1 MAHRFDTHFNIAGVL
16 HLVLGLLSL
25 LGGLGALAAFGVF
38 GALLTGAAVADPSTS
53 GLAAG
58 GVFGTIA
65 VIFAGVIAA
74 ISVPQI
80 AAGFGLLKRRP
91 WAPAVALFVSFFH
104 LFTPPFGTALAVYTG
119 WSLLSEQGQ
128 RDYKLISG

>member
-1 MAHRFDTHFNIAGVL
+1 MTRRFDTHFNLVGIL
-16 HLVLGLLSL
+16 HLILGMLSL
-25 LGGLGALAAFGVF
+25 LGGLGGLAVLGVF
-38 GALLTGAAVADPSTS
+38 GALITGAAAADPTAS

-58 GVFGTIA
+58 GVFGTVA
-65 VIFAGVIAA
+65 LIFSGVIAA
-74 ISVPQI
+74 ISLPQI

-91 WAPAVALFVSFFH
+91 WAPAVALFVSLFH

>member
-1 MAHRFDTHFNIAGVL
+1 MAPRFDTHFNVIGVC
-16 HLVLGLLSL
+16 HLILGLLSL
-25 LGGLGALAAFGVF
+25 VAGLGALAVLGVF
-38 GALLTGAAVADPSTS
+38 GALITGAAAVDAGTS
-53 GLAAG
+53 GLADG
-58 GVFGTIA
+58 GVFSTIA
-65 VIFAGVIAA
+65 MFFATAIAA
-74 ISVPQI
+74 VSVPQI

-91 WAPAVALFVSFFH
+91 WAPAVALFVSLFH